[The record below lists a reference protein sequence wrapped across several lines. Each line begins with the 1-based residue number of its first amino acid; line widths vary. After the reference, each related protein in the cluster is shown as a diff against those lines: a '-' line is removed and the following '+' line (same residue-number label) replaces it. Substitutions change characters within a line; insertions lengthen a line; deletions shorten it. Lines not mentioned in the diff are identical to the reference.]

1 MLRMDQMHVIRDKV
15 LREGSKH
22 PAGGARAG
30 LKPQHGKQIPG
41 PVGAGAAQSTPAG
54 AGRSQRVRT
63 ARRAAGRMG
72 TKDDTEAAAD
82 RRARAARAA

>member
-15 LREGSKH
+15 LREGGKH

-54 AGRSQRVRT
+54 AAGVRT
-63 ARRAAGRMG
+63 
-72 TKDDTEAAAD
+72 
-82 RRARAARAA
+82 RARGSKSCWPNGNQGRHRSSG